1 MGWKKE
7 QRLACLPGQTS
18 LSFPQWE
25 KHFLVVK
32 SGGVWNYYQYY
43 DKIIFFAASMKPV
56 IVDFI
61 LRCSQLWILILVVT
75 WLGSWHYL
83 PKSWLE
89 ILGCLLGK
97 LDRLGVVWP
106 VIHRGCDC
114 ITEQSLF
121 LLVNLLSPGLK
132 LERPDLHLENDRAF
146 NGKARNFSQWR
157 HITQQLKVATC
168 GHI

>member
-1 MGWKKE
+1 MSTFWLIPFNTKRVLCQREQPEEVLQRLTKMGWKKE
-7 QRLACLPGQTS
+7 QRLACLLGQTS

-32 SGGVWNYYQYY
+32 SGGVWNYYQCY

-97 LDRLGVVWP
+97 LDKLGVVWP
-106 VIHRGCDC
+106 VIDH
-114 ITEQSLF
+114 T
-121 LLVNLLSPGLK
+121 LK
-132 LERPDLHLENDRAF
+132 
-146 NGKARNFSQWR
+146 NF
-157 HITQQLKVATC
+157 
-168 GHI
+168 